1 MSDKGHNEE
10 IARLGKLND
19 DLKKSLRRCREMMH
33 DSEARLAANSNDRHS
48 PAEGQ
53 ECEEA

>member
-10 IARLGKLND
+10 VARLGKLND
-19 DLKKSLRRCREMMH
+19 DRKQSLRRCRKMLH
-33 DSEARLAANSNDRHS
+33 DSEARLAVNSNQRHS
-48 PAEGQ
+48 PTESQ

>member
-10 IARLGKLND
+10 VARLGKLND
-19 DLKKSLRRCREMMH
+19 DLKKGLRRRREMLH
-33 DSEARLAANSNDRHS
+33 DSEARLAANSNERHS

-53 ECEEA
+53 ECEEE